1 MSDGTAASRMAQVMA
16 DKVVECG
23 SCTRDDLRRAGFSAA
38 QIDRHADAAREQATR
53 LLGSRG
59 LSEMWVGDH
68 VAA

>member
-1 MSDGTAASRMAQVMA
+1 MSNGTAASRMAQVMA

-38 QIDRHADAAREQATR
+38 QIDRHADAAREQASR